1 MLLCMP
7 EFLSYPKGMEFMKK
21 SFVRV
26 LTLLVCVLC
35 FAGCKAQEVE
45 PPALT
50 FTKAQQA
57 EPIKQLVIAD
67 GVGTLEDVGHVLTS
81 RGQFCMTDAYM
92 NGDPRRDGELYYYVA
107 PEAFV
112 TLRKREIVVGVLLY
126 DSVPYGAVIADDGT
140 EMLYTLDDTLASQ
153 TWKAFYNAVL
163 KAEK

>member
-1 MLLCMP
+1 
-7 EFLSYPKGMEFMKK
+7 
-21 SFVRV
+21 
-26 LTLLVCVLC
+26 
-35 FAGCKAQEVE
+35 
-45 PPALT
+45 
-50 FTKAQQA
+50 
-57 EPIKQLVIAD
+57 
-67 GVGTLEDVGHVLTS
+67 
-81 RGQFCMTDAYM
+81 MTDAYM
-92 NGDPRRDGELYYYVA
+92 NGEPRRDGELYYYVA